1 MPFFFPLFFIFF
13 VRTKSVTPEL
23 EAAAS
28 AVADFLRF
36 DKQTTKS
43 ELLRQLQQ
51 HEEVSKAQKDGER
64 TKVSVSNVI
73 PDMKVAKSATGRVS
87 TRPVHQIHFNEGT
100 DSFMGQKTDDLKK
113 RKNML
118 KRKRLNIFDL
128 KAVTEEAP
136 ETGSFH
142 CCKGCSHRPFYLP
155 CSNLELRET
164 APSPWDVEF
173 AKQLAMVN
181 EQPLQNGFA
190 EMIQWTKEGK
200 LWEFPIDNEAGDS
213 SENQVRLYK

>member
-113 RKNML
+113 SLRKNML

-136 ETGSFH
+136 ET
-142 CCKGCSHRPFYLP
+142 
-155 CSNLELRET
+155 ET

-200 LWEFPIDNEAGDS
+200 LWEFPIDNEAGRTD
-213 SENQVRLYK
+213 LPAPTG

>member
-1 MPFFFPLFFIFF
+1 MFPRVSAILPLRPLSPFPFPLC
-13 VRTKSVTPEL
+13 SGGS
-23 EAAAS
+23 EAAI
-28 AVADFLRF
+28 V
-36 DKQTTKS
+36 
-43 ELLRQLQQ
+43 LLGAP
-51 HEEVSKAQKDGER
+51 HG
-64 TKVSVSNVI
+64 TVSVSNVI

-87 TRPVHQIHFNEGT
+87 TRPVHQIHFDEGT

-113 RKNML
+113 SLRENML

-136 ETGSFH
+136 ET
-142 CCKGCSHRPFYLP
+142 
-155 CSNLELRET
+155 ET

-200 LWEFPIDNEAGDS
+200 LWEFPIDNEASDS

>member
-136 ETGSFH
+136 ET
-142 CCKGCSHRPFYLP
+142 
-155 CSNLELRET
+155 ET